1 MGAGDRVGPGRTVGL
16 GDAIAGVAVAWAVGW
31 LTVGDDEHPASRPAT
46 ATAMN
51 PVFIIASLRE
61 VRVIK
66 ANNDHIREGLRNH
79 LKRCPPYDGGWMS
92 QEDHV

>member
-1 MGAGDRVGPGRTVGL
+1 VGL

-61 VRVIK
+61 VRVTK
-66 ANNDHIREGLRNH
+66 ANN
-79 LKRCPPYDGGWMS
+79 
-92 QEDHV
+92 